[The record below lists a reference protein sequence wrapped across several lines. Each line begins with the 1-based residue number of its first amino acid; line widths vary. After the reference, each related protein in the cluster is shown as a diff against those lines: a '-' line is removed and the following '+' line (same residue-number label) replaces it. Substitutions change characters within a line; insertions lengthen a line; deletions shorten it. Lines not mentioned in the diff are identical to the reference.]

1 MIYDNKLLLIFI
13 YVFITRD
20 SLSNEAQY
28 EAVSVI
34 EYKGNVTSTG
44 YSVGHYIC
52 DVKDRSSGKW
62 FRTNDNDDPIQI
74 QEEDVSKSA
83 YVVLYKR
90 LG

>member
-1 MIYDNKLLLIFI
+1 MIKIITNFDLIF
-13 YVFITRD
+13 VTRD

>member
-1 MIYDNKLLLIFI
+1 MIKIITNFDLIF
-13 YVFITRD
+13 VTRD

-34 EYKGNVTSTG
+34 EYKGNVTSTD

-52 DVKDRSSGKW
+52 VVKDRSSGKW
-62 FRTNDNDDPIQI
+62 FRTNDNNDPIPI
-74 QEEDVSKSA
+74 REEDVSKSA

-90 LG
+90 LA

>member
-1 MIYDNKLLLIFI
+1 MIKIITNFDLIF
-13 YVFITRD
+13 VTRD
-20 SLSNEAQY
+20 SLSNEVQY

-90 LG
+90 LA

>member
-1 MIYDNKLLLIFI
+1 MIKIIANFNWIF
-13 YVFITRD
+13 VTRD

>member
-1 MIYDNKLLLIFI
+1 MIKIITNFDLIF
-13 YVFITRD
+13 VTRD

-62 FRTNDNDDPIQI
+62 FRTNDNNDPIPI
-74 QEEDVSKSA
+74 REEDVSKSA

-90 LG
+90 LA

>member
-1 MIYDNKLLLIFI
+1 MIKIITNFNLTF
-13 YVFITRD
+13 VTRD

-62 FRTNDNDDPIQI
+62 FRTNDNDDPIPI
-74 QEEDVSKSA
+74 EDEDVSKSA

-90 LG
+90 LMN